1 MLAVCVRRLELAQR
15 WLPDTPEKAQRH
27 LANALDGANRAA
39 DLTRR
44 LLTFARSEP
53 ARPEMTPV
61 DECIASFAQ
70 LIERTIGDRIA
81 LTLDLQADDLAC
93 WVDRQQFENALL
105 NLAVNARDAMDGH
118 GSLTIRTPGDGEN
131 KVAGLAVQVIDTG
144 CAMPPEVLDRV
155 FDHFYTPKPSAHGDG
170 PGIRQAFPS

>member
-1 MLAVCVRRLELAQR
+1 MFMLVALLMEYSFIVFFFSSRRRHTRCALVTGVQMCA
-15 WLPDTPEKAQRH
+15 LPI
-27 LANALDGANRAA
+27 
-39 DLTRR
+39 
-44 LLTFARSEP
+44 S
-53 ARPEMTPV
+53 PV

-118 GSLTIRTPGDGEN
+118 GSLTIRTRGDGEN
-131 KVAGLAVQVIDTG
+131 KVAGLAVQEIG
-144 CAMPPEVLDRV
+144 R
-155 FDHFYTPKPSAHGDG
+155 AHV
-170 PGIRQAFPS
+170 

>member
-1 MLAVCVRRLELAQR
+1 MEFRCVLFRS

-118 GSLTIRTPGDGEN
+118 GSLTIRPRGDGAN
-131 KVAGLAVQVIDTG
+131 KVAGPAWQVIEPG
-144 CAMPPEVLDRV
+144 RGLPPTALA
-155 FDHFYTPKPSAHGDG
+155 P
-170 PGIRQAFPS
+170 